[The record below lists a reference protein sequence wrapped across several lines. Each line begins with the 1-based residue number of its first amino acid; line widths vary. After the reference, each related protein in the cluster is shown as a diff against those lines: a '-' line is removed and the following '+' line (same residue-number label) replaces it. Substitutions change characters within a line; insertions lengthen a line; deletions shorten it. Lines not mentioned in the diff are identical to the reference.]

1 MTPIRRKAS
10 VFPYRGKW
18 RVQYLDLFGNQRT
31 LTADSRQSAY
41 LKLAEIEGEVRGGY
55 LNPKADTMPS
65 FAQWLEYWL
74 GVRKPELNP
83 TTWHGYESSCRNWLI
98 PAMGHLRLD
107 TVTPRQ
113 IQDLYGYL
121 QTTHELSAGTVRR
134 IHSLLSSA
142 FNLALMQG
150 AIKRSPMVGVKQPK
164 LAKRVIEVFSVEEV
178 ERVLRVAS
186 RKSPEAHL
194 RWLLALTYGLRQ
206 GEALGLKRSDF
217 QLTQMTLK
225 IERTVN
231 SVPGEGI
238 VELPTKSAHGQ
249 RTIPIDS
256 EIVRLYSQLE
266 IGAWVFAAG
275 DGGPLEATVDSR
287 RWRALLVEAGVRY
300 LPLHAARHTVATHLM
315 ERGVSPRAVQLLL
328 GHSSPAYTLATY
340 VHPDLAELRT
350 HLLTVSQGYSAT
362 KNMLCD

>member
-31 LTADSRQSAY
+31 ITADTRQSAY
-41 LKLAEIEGEVRGGY
+41 LKLAEIEGELRGGY

-74 GVRKPELNP
+74 GVRRPELNP
-83 TTWHGYESSCRNWLI
+83 TTWHGYEASCRIWLI
-98 PAMGHLRLD
+98 PAMGNLRLE
-107 TVTPRQ
+107 TITPRQ

-150 AIKRSPMVGVKQPK
+150 AIRRSPMVGVKQPK
-164 LAKRVIEVFSVEEV
+164 LARRVIEVFSFDEV
-178 ERVLRVAS
+178 EKVLRVAS
-186 RKSPEAHL
+186 RKPPAAFL
-194 RWLLALTYGLRQ
+194 RWLLALRFGLRQ
-206 GEALGLKRSDF
+206 GEALGLKKGDF
-217 QLTQMTLK
+217 NLTLMTLK
-225 IERTVN
+225 VERTVN

-238 VELPTKSAHGQ
+238 IELPTKSSYGI

-256 EIVRLYSQLE
+256 EIVRLYTQLDA
-266 IGAWVFAAG
+266 GLWVFSAG
-275 DGGPLEATVDSR
+275 NGGPLEATVDSR

-315 ERGVSPRAVQLLL
+315 QQGANPRAVQLLL
-328 GHSSPAYTLATY
+328 GHSSPAYTLSTY
-340 VHPDLAELRT
+340 VHPGISELRAA
-350 HLLTVSQGYSAT
+350 LGQLNLGQIEG
-362 KNMLCD
+362 